1 MDNTEKKI
9 SAAVAA
15 VMAYIKT
22 EEEAVVLAG
31 AAGQAPAGTGP
42 KPLAPMNLWGV
53 SGRQAMM
60 NMRNLMQM
68 KTFHR

>member
-9 SAAVAA
+9 GAAVAA

-31 AAGQAPAGTGP
+31 AAGQAPAQARP
-42 KPLAPMNLWGV
+42 EPLAPMNLWGV